1 MLTSPCPKLAGRAPQ
16 DAEAA
21 QAAEPEDAFTTG
33 QVPCPLPPEYM
44 ESRWEQLRIQ
54 GSNIRKLGE
63 GRRGLK
69 TYQTTWKNYDTW
81 HLHRHGRA
89 APRCPWSGYI
99 WLNLDQ
105 AVLFCSYMAKCNMT
119 SAQVGP
125 LPPPLPPSRYH
136 PLPPPCNPLPPP
148 RYHLLATCWTHDIL
162 AYMPCITD

>member
-1 MLTSPCPKLAGRAPQ
+1 MLIGTCPKLNFCSVAGRAQ
-16 DAEAA
+16 AEV
-21 QAAEPEDAFTTG
+21 PEDAFTTG
-33 QVPCPLPPEYM
+33 QVCPLPPEYM

-69 TYQTTWKNYDTW
+69 TYLTTWKNYDTW
-81 HLHRHGRA
+81 HFHRHGRA

-99 WLNLDQ
+99 WLDLDQ

-125 LPPPLPPSRYH
+125 LPPATTSPLPPRYH
-136 PLPPPCNPLPPP
+136 PATIPLPSH
-148 RYHLLATCWTHDIL
+148 YHLLAT
-162 AYMPCITD
+162 